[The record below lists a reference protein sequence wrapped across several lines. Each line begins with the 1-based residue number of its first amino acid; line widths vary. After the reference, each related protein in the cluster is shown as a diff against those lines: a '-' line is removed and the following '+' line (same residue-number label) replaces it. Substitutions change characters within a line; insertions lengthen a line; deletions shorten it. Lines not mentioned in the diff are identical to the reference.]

1 MDRQYDP
8 VINIIYSVVIK
19 TNILNSPSRSLSIF
33 IYVYWCR
40 YFTCMSLSR
49 TFFLYATKPSIL
61 HVCHKVESFSC
72 MSQSR
77 TFFLYVTKPN
87 ILHVCHK
94 AEPFPVISL
103 SRTFFLHFIKSN
115 IFPLCH

>member
-8 VINIIYSVVIK
+8 VISIIHSVVIK
-19 TNILNSPSRSLSIF
+19 TYILKPPSRSLSIS

-40 YFTCMSLSR
+40 YFTCMLLSQ
-49 TFFLYATKPSIL
+49 TIFLYVTNPSIL
-61 HVCHKVESFSC
+61 HVCHKAESFSC

-94 AEPFPVISL
+94 AEPFSVISL
-103 SRTFFLHFIKSN
+103 SRTFFLYVTKPN
-115 IFPLCH
+115 IFPACH